1 MKSNFFDRLLLFLTM
16 LVFFFFGVGIVAVK
30 TIPRMTFAEVGF
42 ELDVLFDT
50 PYGLA
55 IAIGAAVVILLI
67 SIRLII
73 VAFSHQGSNA
83 NYDENEDHV
92 YNSNT
97 PARAEGNTVL
107 IKSTEHGNI
116 EISPSVIRELAIRKA
131 KMSDK
136 VKDVS
141 CRVER
146 EAGGTKLHMRFVLM
160 SEVKMDEFM
169 VPMQEEI
176 KKYVEDHTGTN
187 ITGVEIRIEAS
198 ERARRERVK

>member
-1 MKSNFFDRLLLFLTM
+1 MKSNIFDRLLLFLTM
-16 LVFFFFGVGIVAVK
+16 LIFFFFGVGIVAVK
-30 TIPRMTFAEVGF
+30 TIPSMTFAEVGF

-55 IAIGAAVVILLI
+55 IAIGVAVVIVLI

-73 VAFSHQGSNA
+73 VAFSHQGA
-83 NYDENEDHV
+83 AHYDGHEEHV
-92 YNSNT
+92 YNNIAT
-97 PARAEGNTVL
+97 AQPEGNTVL

-141 CRVER
+141 CRVEK
-146 EAGGTKLHMRFVLM
+146 EAGGSKLHMRFVLM

-169 VPMQEEI
+169 VPMQEDI
-176 KKYVEDHTGTN
+176 KKYVEEHTGTTV
-187 ITGVEIRIEAS
+187 TGVEIRIEAS
-198 ERARRERVK
+198 EKARRERVK